1 MYTFD
6 ADLFSD
12 LHKDVYGF
20 RPRNHTF
27 YSLCDSDPA
36 EAQAIWDSLLIDLE
50 RENAFQEEHHQECV
64 QEYEDH
70 IQDLIKLGAE
80 DRETAIRWIIDEF
93 PEEDQYLDCISWNL
107 NLSSTQIKE
116 LEDVLCQKVY

>member
-6 ADLFSD
+6 KDSFSD

-27 YSLCDSDPA
+27 YFLCDSDPA
-36 EAQAIWDSLLIDLE
+36 EAQAIWDSLVIDLE
-50 RENAFQEEHHQECV
+50 RENTFQEEHRQECI
-64 QEYEDH
+64 QEYENH

-80 DRETAIRWIIDEF
+80 DRETAIRWIIDTYYFEY
-93 PEEDQYLDCISWNL
+93 DQNFEYIGWDL
-107 NLSSTQIKE
+107 NLSMDQIQE
-116 LEDVLCQKVY
+116 LKKNYEGGQ